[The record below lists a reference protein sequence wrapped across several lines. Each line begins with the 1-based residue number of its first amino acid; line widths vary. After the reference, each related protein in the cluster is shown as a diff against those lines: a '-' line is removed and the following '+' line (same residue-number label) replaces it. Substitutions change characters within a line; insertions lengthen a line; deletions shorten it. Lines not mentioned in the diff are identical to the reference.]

1 MTQRILKG
9 LAAWCDTVARAR
21 AASELAR
28 LGYQKEA
35 ERPHDKEAR
44 MIKFLK
50 MLLVRD
56 RKSQIEK
63 YLASSSDLVE
73 LERRQQE
80 LARKGIWV

>member
-1 MTQRILKG
+1 
-9 LAAWCDTVARAR
+9 
-21 AASELAR
+21 
-28 LGYQKEA
+28 
-35 ERPHDKEAR
+35 
-44 MIKFLK
+44 MIKFIK

-56 RKSQIEK
+56 RMSQVEK

>member
-35 ERPHDKEAR
+35 ESL
-44 MIKFLK
+44 MT
-50 MLLVRD
+50 
-56 RKSQIEK
+56 
-63 YLASSSDLVE
+63 
-73 LERRQQE
+73 RRQ
-80 LARKGIWV
+80 G

>member
-1 MTQRILKG
+1 
-9 LAAWCDTVARAR
+9 
-21 AASELAR
+21 
-28 LGYQKEA
+28 
-35 ERPHDKEAR
+35 

-56 RKSQIEK
+56 RKSQIGK

-80 LARKGIWV
+80 LARKGFGYENFRFLSNYFLNRLCTWVC